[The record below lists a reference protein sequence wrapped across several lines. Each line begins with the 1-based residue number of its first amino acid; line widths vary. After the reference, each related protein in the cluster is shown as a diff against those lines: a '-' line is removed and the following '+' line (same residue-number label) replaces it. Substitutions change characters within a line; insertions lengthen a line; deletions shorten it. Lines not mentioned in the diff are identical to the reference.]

1 MENTEGQGQHQEPE
15 ENCSHI
21 ESTSVPK
28 CPNSEICIIND
39 EIPVVVVDVISVV
52 SFANTNASAHP
63 TTCQT
68 NQLTIGQHQTPKKT

>member
-28 CPNSEICIIND
+28 CPNSEICKIND
-39 EIPVVVVDVISVV
+39 EIPVVVDVISIV
-52 SFANTNASAHP
+52 SFAKTTSAHP
-63 TTCQT
+63 STCQT
-68 NQLTIGQHQTPKKT
+68 NQLTIGQHQTPK